1 MKMTNK
7 QYKEAREAAE
17 NASELYTFET
27 FHPNYFGGYYSK
39 YMQPDDIKE
48 LRQEYRQ
55 DKKENKAFS
64 LDEFGSRA
72 VIIPTESGAI
82 LKSYYTEVAEI
93 RNGEFIKL
101 WNGYSNTTL
110 KHINAFRN
118 YYGMRT
124 ISKREFI
131 EMEGA

>member
-1 MKMTNK
+1 MTNK
-7 QYKEAREAAE
+7 EYKAAREAAE
-17 NASELYTFET
+17 NANELET
-27 FHPNYFGGYYSK
+27 FTTYEGYFCRANR
-39 YMQPDDIKE
+39 YMKPDDIKE

-72 VIIPTESGAI
+72 VIIPTKTGAI

-101 WNGYSNTTL
+101 WEGYSVTTH

-118 YYGMRT
+118 HYGMRT
-124 ISKREFI
+124 ISKRELI
-131 EMEGA
+131 EMEGAPEA